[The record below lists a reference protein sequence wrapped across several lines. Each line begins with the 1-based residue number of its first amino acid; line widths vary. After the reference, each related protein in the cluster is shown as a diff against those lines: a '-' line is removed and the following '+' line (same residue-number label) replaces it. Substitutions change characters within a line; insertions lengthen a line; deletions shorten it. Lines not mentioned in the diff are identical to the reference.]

1 MKQILLFL
9 FLVVAFVFSGLS
21 QGLELKDKAGNDIT
35 NLSLT
40 VHGSPGASVIKAEV
54 FLHNAT
60 EETIDVWVRKIEE
73 EIIPNTFN
81 TFCWGNHCYTNT
93 VFESEAGLSLDA
105 ETTSSSTDFY
115 GEYYPEGN
123 SGTTVI
129 VYEFFSRNASFET
142 VSVTVSYA
150 ADATSVSGPR
160 QNPARISDPRPN
172 PARDFTLFDYQ
183 LPPDTRSARI
193 VVRNLTG
200 SSVMEVPLDP
210 AGSRLR
216 LETSNLN
223 IGIYLYSFVVNDQV
237 ILTKKLVVSR

>member
-1 MKQILLFL
+1 MKKILLFL
-9 FLVVAFVFSGLS
+9 SFVVAIVFAGFS
-21 QGLELKDKAGNDIT
+21 QGLELKDKNGNDIT

-40 VHGSPGASVIKAEV
+40 VHGSPSASVIKAEV
-54 FLHNAT
+54 FLHNAMA
-60 EETIDVWVRKIEE
+60 ETVEVWAKKIEE

-93 VFESEAGLSLDA
+93 VFESEGGLSLDA

-142 VSVTVSYA
+142 VSVTVSYVA
-150 ADATSVSGPR
+150 EATSVSVPR
-160 QNPARISDPRPN
+160 LNQTRISDPRPN
-172 PARDFTLFDYQ
+172 PARDFTLFDYH
-183 LPPDTRSARI
+183 LPPDIRSARI

-200 SSVMEVPLDP
+200 SSVLEVPIDP

-223 IGIYLYSFVVNDQV
+223 NGIYLYSFVVNDQV